1 MVQISVVVPTYNR
14 IHRLPHVLKQL
25 EAQSVPLT
33 SFEVAVV
40 SDGSTDDTAEF
51 MAEYEQV
58 TPLNLRFLQ
67 QPNQGVAATRNN
79 GVAHT
84 DGPYILFL
92 DDDVVPG
99 VDLIEKH
106 LQTHQASSEELVVVG
121 PMLNPDN
128 FELQPWVA
136 WEQAMLYK
144 QYDAMLNKEW
154 DPTPRQFYTGNTSL
168 SRDLFEKSGG
178 FDATFKRAEDIELAY
193 RLDDLGATFH
203 FNYDAAGYHYAERS
217 FNSWLNIPYSY
228 GRNDVIFCYEKNQP
242 WIIPTI
248 GREFKKRHP
257 FIRGLTY
264 LCLDNKFFQRSVVTL
279 CKAAGN
285 VLYRLGQ
292 KKLSRGALSVIF
304 NLRHYQGMAD
314 QLGGRDQFYT
324 EIKTEAPPAQW
335 AEASKV

>member
-14 IHRLPHVLKQL
+14 IHRLPHVLKEL

-33 SFEVAVV
+33 SFEVVVV
-40 SDGSTDDTAEF
+40 SDGSTDGTAEF
-51 MAEYEQV
+51 MADYERE
-58 TPLNLRFLQ
+58 TSLNLRFLQ
-67 QPNQGVAATRNN
+67 QQNQGVAATRNN

-84 DGPYILFL
+84 SGPYILFL
-92 DDDVVPG
+92 DDDVVPAA
-99 VDLIEKH
+99 DLIENH
-106 LQTHQASSEELVVVG
+106 LQTHQESTEELVVVG

-144 QYDAMLNKEW
+144 QYHAMLAKEW

-168 SRDLFEKSGG
+168 SRALFEKSGG

-203 FNYDAAGYHYAERS
+203 FNYGAAGYHYAERS
-217 FNSWLNIPYSY
+217 FNSWLNIPYQY

-248 GREFKKRHP
+248 GREFQKRHP

-264 LCLDNKFFQRSVVTL
+264 LCLDNDITFQAVVTL
-279 CKAAGN
+279 CKTAGN
-285 VLYRLGQ
+285 LLYRLGQ

-314 QLGGRDQFYT
+314 QLGGREQFYT
-324 EIKTEAPPAQW
+324 EIKTKTALPEWAQTN
-335 AEASKV
+335 KV